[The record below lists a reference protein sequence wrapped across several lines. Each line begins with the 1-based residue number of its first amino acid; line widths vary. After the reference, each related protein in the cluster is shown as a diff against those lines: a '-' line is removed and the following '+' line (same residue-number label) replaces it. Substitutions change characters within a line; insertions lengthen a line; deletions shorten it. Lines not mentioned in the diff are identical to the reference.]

1 MKLIVHIGT
10 PKTGTT
16 AVQQFLKHN
25 QQVLRGVGFH
35 YATPPHNLGHAN
47 SVANALNAGDSRT
60 VQAFL
65 AKHVRRARRN
75 GAETI
80 LISAENF
87 YVRDVLASMQRGQA
101 CPNAIERDG
110 RLVQTLRALLPG
122 EIEACRIACY
132 FRRPDRYAES
142 LYNQHVKRGIVQ
154 SSFAEFLSLI
164 EPTLSYD
171 RCMRSWADVF
181 GKSNCV
187 VRVYDSVKKDVVGD
201 FVANVL
207 GIQDLSGFSRVHS
220 QANERV
226 SRDLL
231 EFKRLTNQTARFTE
245 RYIDCTVFHL
255 IEEEMG
261 LLRGEPDSYQD
272 FLSPD
277 DRAHLLARLQPELDA
292 LQASYGVPAFAPCDT
307 EGANVAWRPYP
318 GLDRE
323 RRQAIQ
329 LHYDRINRR
338 MAFRL
343 ERTMM
348 RSAAL
353 LRRRVPGTGFVIDAV
368 KRVGTKRALHAYA
381 VGMQRGMG

>member
-16 AVQQFLKHN
+16 AVQRFLHEN
-25 QQVLRGVGFH
+25 YQVLQGVGLH

-47 SVANALNAGDSRT
+47 AVANALNAGDNRA
-60 VQAFL
+60 VQNFL
-65 AKHVRRARRN
+65 TKHVRRAQRS

-87 YVRDVLASMQRGQA
+87 YVRDVLASMQRGEA
-101 CPNAIERDG
+101 CHDAIERDG
-110 RLVQTLRALLPG
+110 RLVKTFRDLLPS
-122 EIEACRIACY
+122 EIEACQIACY

-154 SSFAEFLSLI
+154 STFAEFLSLI
-164 EPTLSYD
+164 EPTLLYD

-181 GKSNCV
+181 GKSNCI
-187 VRVYDSVKKDVVGD
+187 VRAYDSVKKDVVGD
-201 FVANVL
+201 FVVNVL
-207 GIQDLSGFSRVHS
+207 GIQDLSGFSHIHT

-231 EFKRLTNQTARFTE
+231 EFKRLTNRTARFPE
-245 RYIDCTVFHL
+245 RYIDATVFHL

-261 LLRGEPDSYQD
+261 LLRGEPVSYQD

-277 DRAHLLARLQPELDA
+277 DRAHLLARLQPELHG
-292 LQASYGVPAFAPCDT
+292 LQRSYGVPAFAPFDREAAKT
-307 EGANVAWRPYP
+307 GWRPYP
-318 GLDRE
+318 GLDPE
-323 RRQAIQ
+323 RRRAIE
-329 LHYDRINRR
+329 LHYERINRR
-338 MAFRL
+338 RALRL

-348 RSAAL
+348 RSAAV

-368 KRVGTKRALHAYA
+368 KRVGTKRALHGYA